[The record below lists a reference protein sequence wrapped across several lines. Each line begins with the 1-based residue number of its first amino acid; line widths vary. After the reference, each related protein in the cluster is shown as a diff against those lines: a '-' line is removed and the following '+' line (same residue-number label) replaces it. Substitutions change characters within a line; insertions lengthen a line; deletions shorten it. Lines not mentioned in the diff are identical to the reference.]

1 MSTEPSIRIYPNSD
15 LIASN
20 DEPIRPNRLK
30 PEEQTQPLSR
40 KQRRFLDACLNS
52 DHSFSE
58 LLAEHH
64 LNGSRLAAW
73 LMQFSFRKE
82 LLRIRRALSKQRE
95 MELAIAAKRG
105 AEFLNRAVTEKSD
118 VYDRNLTARCRAA
131 ETLVSLARAAEI
143 LIRHERKTPF
153 PPQRDLSHPDNPH
166 AETLRLL
173 EELEG
178 KQPAD

>member
-1 MSTEPSIRIYPNSD
+1 MSTPESIRIYPNSD
-15 LIASN
+15 LIAST
-20 DEPIRPNRLK
+20 EPTRPNRLK
-30 PEEQTQPLSR
+30 PDEQTQPLSR

-52 DHSFSE
+52 TSSFSD
-58 LLAEHH
+58 LLTEHH
-64 LNGSRLAAW
+64 LNGARLATW

-82 LLRIRRALSKQRE
+82 LLRIRRTLGKQRE
-95 MELAIAAKRG
+95 MELALGAKRG

-143 LIRHERKTPF
+143 LIRHEKKPPF

-178 KQPAD
+178 NQPAD